1 MGAMN
6 PVCLQGQARF
16 QLYQKL
22 AALVFA
28 LVQVTMGWFSALFLL
43 SDWSVV
49 MQDMIMPH
57 LLCVH
62 TNSMDGCRAGS
73 GPAVVH
79 PAVRG

>member
-1 MGAMN
+1 MLL
-6 PVCLQGQARF
+6 VCLQGQARF

-28 LVQVTMGWFSALFLL
+28 LVQVTMGWIDVLFLL
-43 SDWSVV
+43 
-49 MQDMIMPH
+49 
-57 LLCVH
+57 L
-62 TNSMDGCRAGS
+62 NSILMARELIISQTTIGCHAGS

>member
-1 MGAMN
+1 MPPM
-6 PVCLQGQARF
+6 CLQGQARF

-28 LVQVTMGWFSALFLL
+28 LVQVTMGCISALSLL
-43 SDWSVV
+43 SDWTVV
-49 MQDMIMPH
+49 MSDMIMPH
-57 LLCVH
+57 LLCIY
-62 TNSMDGCRAGS
+62 TMSMDGCRAGG